1 MTGDPGNAEAD
12 AEAIKVNYCRRSEA
26 CSAVLGSVSVAAARL
41 GSVQHA
47 AYSVPHATVLV
58 LWHNLLLL
66 LLGLLP
72 NYAAERR
79 LVFIHIF
86 IMTPPRAFVLW
97 QGNREGGGRGKSSVP
112 QYEAT
117 SLTSWGNK
125 KSATTIIKQATAGRA
140 DLGRTRGELISL
152 HGRIF
157 RLHMHVGHA
166 ACSMG
171 HAACG
176 CLSRVAHKCGSRHD

>member
-1 MTGDPGNAEAD
+1 MFGCAWFRF
-12 AEAIKVNYCRRSEA
+12 RRRCKARQCAA
-26 CSAVLGSVSVAAARL
+26 CSIQCATCNCPRFVAQPAVAAARVVAKL
-41 GSVQHA
+41 RCGA
-47 AYSVPHATVLV
+47 ATCFHSHFHYDTATS
-58 LWHNLLLL
+58 
-66 LLGLLP
+66 
-72 NYAAERR
+72 
-79 LVFIHIF
+79 IC
-86 IMTPPRAFVLW
+86 FVARK
-97 QGNREGGGRGKSSVP
+97 QRGGGRGKSSVP

>member
-1 MTGDPGNAEAD
+1 MFGCAWFRFRRCEA
-12 AEAIKVNYCRRSEA
+12 RQ
-26 CSAVLGSVSVAAARL
+26 
-41 GSVQHA
+41 QHA
-47 AYSVPHATVLV
+47 ACSVAHATVLV

-79 LVFIHIF
+79 LVFIHIS

-97 QGNREGGGRGKSSVP
+97 QGNREAGVCVA
-112 QYEAT
+112 QYEAP

-176 CLSRVAHKCGSRHD
+176 CLSRVAHKCGSRLD